1 MNRELPVL
9 VPPGECEAFAEMRFC
24 YPFWRYQRMI
34 LEVVAR
40 KSGERMATTAPES
53 PQNTFHIV
61 APPGSGKTIVGLELV
76 RRFGRPAVIFSP
88 TTTIQGQWQERL
100 DLFVDGERSS
110 DWISEHSS
118 LDPGRLTEINALTY
132 QVLSTPGENLAFVE
146 RIAVERWVDDLV
158 SSDQVRTETE
168 ARDRVTALR
177 ESNPKMYRREVAK
190 RYRRVKREFLQR
202 GDVDGRR
209 FLHPNARDLIDR
221 IVEMGVGTVILDE
234 CHHLLDYWAF
244 ILRTLISELR
254 QAAAEDPEL
263 EVRVVGLTATLPS
276 ATSRIAYENYT
287 SLLGDVDFE
296 VPTPAVVKEGNL
308 APYRD
313 LVYFCQPSP
322 REHRYLRTIQEQFEG
337 ALTQITRTP
346 AFQRWLWRTIV
357 ERFPDEGGADA
368 HPGPEPFERFFNREP
383 ALCVAGVK
391 FLLSEGRDLPAD
403 VAVIEEM
410 QAALTVDDWL
420 TLLETFGLR
429 VLKVSAAEADH
440 ALYRELRKVLLTFG
454 ITLTERGAR
463 HQRSPGELVLTLSE
477 SKDRATAEILRAE
490 AKEIGPR
497 LRAVVLTDFER
508 MSARSRHLKDIL
520 DPDAGSAVRV
530 FRHLIADAGTNA
542 LDPILVTG
550 GVVLVDADNRELLE
564 TGIRRWMAETQA
576 TFDWMWQPTDDPR
589 VLKFTGSGK
598 GWGSRV
604 YVSLITDLFEQGI
617 TRCLVGTRGLFGEG
631 WDALSLNTLINLT
644 AVTTSTG
651 VRQIRGR
658 SLRLDPAWPEKVA
671 HNWDVVCYSRRFDK
685 GDIDVRRLVGRHAHT
700 WGIVI
705 RHGYEDLATAAA
717 QAIAGLVVDVSLQG
731 QIVRGVGHVDLELA
745 QELAFRPF
753 KQVNFEKYTQR
764 MLRAVRR
771 RDKVRDLWRVG
782 DAYSNFIYSATQLQA
797 EDLKF
802 RTVHTVQTSLRTMV
816 WRLLV
821 SLVSVALGIWAMGL
835 RELAG
840 TLGTSFFVA
849 GLAAIVIVGVLVSL
863 IVNARAIWKVFRA
876 TFVELPADA
885 VLLDIGRALLAAL
898 RDAGLVSRSLDDKYV
913 RVAETATG
921 GYQVFLDYA
930 SPEDSA
936 LFARAYREL
945 LGPVGDARYLI
956 ERDSAS
962 LRNLIYRPLWL
973 LVRTVL
979 GLGAEL
985 RAYHRVPD
993 VLATRRERA
1002 ESLSKHWHHYV
1013 GGGRLVYTRSGE
1025 GRQILLKARSQRR
1038 HRPRQMAFELW
1049 T

>member
-1 MNRELPVL
+1 M
-9 VPPGECEAFAEMRFC
+9 F
-24 YPFWRYQRMI
+24 
-34 LEVVAR
+34 
-40 KSGERMATTAPES
+40 
-53 PQNTFHIV
+53 
-61 APPGSGKTIVGLELV
+61 
-76 RRFGRPAVIFSP
+76 
-88 TTTIQGQWQERL
+88 
-100 DLFVDGERSS
+100 
-110 DWISEHSS
+110 
-118 LDPGRLTEINALTY
+118 
-132 QVLSTPGENLAFVE
+132 
-146 RIAVERWVDDLV
+146 
-158 SSDQVRTETE
+158 
-168 ARDRVTALR
+168 
-177 ESNPKMYRREVAK
+177 RREVAK

-202 GDVDGRR
+202 GKVDGRR

-221 IVEMGVGTVILDE
+221 IVAMGVGTIILDE

-244 ILRTLISELR
+244 ILRALISELR
-254 QAAAEDPEL
+254 QAATQNPEL
-263 EVRVVGLTATLPS
+263 VVRVVGLTATLPN
-276 ATSRIAYENYT
+276 AASRIAYENYT
-287 SLLGDVDFE
+287 ALLGDVDFE

-313 LVYFCQPSP
+313 LVYFCEPSR
-322 REHRYLRTIQEQFEG
+322 REHRYLRTIQERFES

-346 AFQRWLWRTIV
+346 AFQSWLWRTII
-357 ERFPDEGGADA
+357 ERFADEDEDGSDA
-368 HPGPEPFERFFNREP
+368 HPEREPFERFFNREP

-391 FLLSEGRDLPAD
+391 FLLSEGRDLPTD
-403 VAVIEEM
+403 VAVVEEM
-410 QAALTVDDWL
+410 QAALNVDDWL
-420 TLLETFGLR
+420 TLLEAFGLG
-429 VLKVSAAEADH
+429 VLKVSADPADH

-490 AKEIGPR
+490 AKEMGSR
-497 LRAVVLTDFER
+497 LRAVVLTDYER
-508 MSARSRHLKDIL
+508 MSARNRHLKDIL

-530 FRHLIADAGTNA
+530 FRHLIADADTNA

-550 GVVLVDADNRELLE
+550 SVVLVDADNRELLE
-564 TGIRRWMAETQA
+564 AGIRSWMSQTRA
-576 TFDWMWQPTDDPR
+576 TFDWVWQPTDDPR
-589 VLKFTGSGK
+589 VLQFAGSGR
-598 GWGSRV
+598 GWGSRA
-604 YVSLITDLFEQGI
+604 YVSLITDIFEQGI

-658 SLRLDPAWPEKVA
+658 SLRLDPAWPEKAA
-671 HNWDVVCYSRRFDK
+671 HNWDVVCYSRRFDR

-705 RHGYEDLATAAA
+705 RHGHEDLATAAE
-717 QAIAGLVVDVSLQG
+717 QAVAGLIVDVSLQG
-731 QIVRGVGHVDLELA
+731 QIVRGVGHIDLELA

-753 KQVNFEKYTQR
+753 KHISFEKYTQR
-764 MLRAVRR
+764 MLRAVRM

-782 DAYSNFIYSATQLQA
+782 EPYSNFIYSATQLRAQ
-797 EDLKF
+797 DLKF

-816 WRLLV
+816 WRLLA
-821 SLVSVALGIWAMGL
+821 SLASVAFGVWAIGF

-840 TLGTSFFVA
+840 TFGTSIFAV
-849 GLAAIVIVGVLVSL
+849 GLAVVVAVGVLVSL

-913 RVAETATG
+913 RVAETLVG

-936 LFARAYREL
+936 IFARAYREL

-1013 GGGRLVYTRSGE
+1013 GGGRLIYTRSGE